1 MQPQER
7 AQFAVLTAHQA
18 RRLSKQLKTREGWEE
33 EREEMLFAVCM
44 AKYTQNPQLAQKL
57 LATDGLEII
66 YDTTGAHD
74 NDMGRC
80 ACAAC
85 MQQGARN
92 LYGKTLM
99 CVREALKKELA

>member
-1 MQPQER
+1 
-7 AQFAVLTAHQA
+7 
-18 RRLSKQLKTREGWEE
+18 
-33 EREEMLFAVCM
+33 MLFAVCM
-44 AKYTQNPQLAQKL
+44 AKYAQNPELAQKL

-99 CVREALKKELA
+99 RVREALKKELA